1 MVAEREMFTGL
12 VARIGTVTAVR
23 GGAGS
28 SAIEVYLEEL
38 AERVAVGDSV
48 LVDGACLTVTG
59 VEGQKAR
66 FDVSAETL
74 RLTTLGSL
82 RPGDPVNVEL
92 AMRPTDRF
100 GGHFV
105 SGHVD
110 GVGTVIEHVALP
122 GETRIRVRVP
132 VELASQMVM
141 KGSVAVDGV
150 SLTIAGLQRDSFEA
164 SLIPHTLAATTLA
177 GKRAGA
183 RVNIECDMIGKWV
196 ARFMGGAVADGA
208 RSRGLTL
215 ESLEEDG
222 F

>member
-1 MVAEREMFTGL
+1 MFTGL
-12 VARIGTVTAVR
+12 VARIGTVTGVR
-23 GGAGS
+23 SGGAS
-28 SAIEVYLEEL
+28 SAIEIDL
-38 AERVAVGDSV
+38 AGLADRVAVGDSV
-48 LVDGACLTVTG
+48 LIDGACLTVTG
-59 VEGQKAR
+59 IDGQRAR

-82 RPGDPVNVEL
+82 KLRDPVNVEL

-110 GVGTVIEHVALP
+110 GVGTVTEHVALS
-122 GETRIRVRVP
+122 GETRIRVRVG
-132 VELASQMVM
+132 VELAGQMVM

-150 SLTIAGLQRDSFEA
+150 SLTIAGLQRDSFEV

-196 ARFMGGAVADGA
+196 ARLMGSAEAQGGP
-208 RSRGLTL
+208 SPGLTL
-215 ESLEEDG
+215 ERLEEGG